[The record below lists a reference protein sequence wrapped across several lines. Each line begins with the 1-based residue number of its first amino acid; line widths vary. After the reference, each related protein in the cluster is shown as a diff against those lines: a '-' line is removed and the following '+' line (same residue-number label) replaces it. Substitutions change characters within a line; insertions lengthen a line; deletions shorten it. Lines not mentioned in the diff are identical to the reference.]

1 MYFLESFKEI
11 VANGFFS
18 CSESFASV
26 YGQTTG
32 MGELPLIPMNIP
44 IEEKKQ
50 DESKLMLEKLSLW
63 FTPNAYSTNAMTQL
77 VFEQ

>member
-44 IEEKKQ
+44 IQ
-50 DESKLMLEKLSLW
+50 QNESKLMLEKLSLW